1 MIGPDPDALAAA
13 RFVMCD
19 YHGGQYS
26 AGYAYVSTGTI
37 TPGLAAEARQAA
49 ALARDAGA
57 WEDADALDALAIAA
71 DVAADLIGG
80 ALPEGVTWEAW
91 T

>member
-1 MIGPDPDALAAA
+1 MAVDPDALAAA
-13 RFVMCD
+13 RFVMAD

-26 AGYAYVSTGTI
+26 AGYAYVSSGTI
-37 TPGLAAEARQAA
+37 TPGLAAEARRAA
-49 ALARDAGA
+49 DLARAADA

-71 DVAADLIGG
+71 EAAEDVIGG